1 MPGTPVAHG
10 PAVLAKVHSAATIG
24 VDAYAVE
31 VEVDF
36 AGGLPGYHLVGLP
49 QTAVQEGRH
58 RIRAALINSD
68 LRPDPAKVTVN
79 LAPADVKKDG
89 AAFDLPIA
97 VGVLVAARKLAP
109 QATDGRMFVG
119 ELSLDGRIQAVPG
132 VLPIATFAARAGIKE
147 IIVPPAN
154 AAEAALVD
162 DISVFAP
169 SSMRELYEMLT
180 GQIELQRVRP
190 QAPTEVDDLSDIDY
204 RDVCG
209 LGDLSAVVVAA
220 AAGGHNLLLIGPPGA
235 GKTMLAQRLPTIL
248 PPLQRAEALE
258 STAIH
263 SVAGLTSGRGLL
275 RTRPFRAP
283 HHTISTAGMIGGG
296 AMARPG
302 EASLAHHGVL
312 FLDELP
318 EFKRSCLETLRQP
331 LEDKR
336 LTLVR
341 VKRVVTYPAAFMLVA
356 AMNPCPCGHFG
367 NADKTCRCS
376 PGGVQRYR
384 SRLSGPLLDRL
395 DMHVWV
401 PVVPYR
407 QLRGH
412 SSWPS
417 SAELRE
423 RVVAARERQAMRFAG
438 NAHVHTNAQMTTA
451 MVRRFCALDDEG
463 HGVLE
468 GMQSRYSLSARAI
481 ERITRVARTVAD
493 LNDHEHVTVSDV
505 SNAAGWR
512 FLDQRPAAEL
522 EGDYGGE
529 ATAPDSAA

>member
-1 MPGTPVAHG
+1 M
-10 PAVLAKVHSAATIG
+10 LAKVHSAATIG

-36 AGGLPGYHLVGLP
+36 SGGLPGYHLVGLP

-58 RIRAALINSD
+58 RVRAALINCD
-68 LRPDPAKVTVN
+68 LRPEPAKVTVN

-97 VGVLVAARKLAP
+97 VGMLVAAHKLAA
-109 QATDGRMFVG
+109 QALEGRLFVG

-132 VLPIATFAARAGIKE
+132 VLPIASYAARAGLRE

-162 DISVFAP
+162 DIAVYAP
-169 SSMRELYEMLT
+169 RAMTELFEMLT
-180 GQIELQRVRP
+180 GQIELPRVRP
-190 QAPTEVDDLSDIDY
+190 QTHAEPDETSDLDY

-209 LGDLSAVVVAA
+209 LETLSSVVVAA
-220 AAGGHNLLLIGPPGA
+220 AAGGHNLLFIGPPGA

-263 SVAGLTSGRGLL
+263 SVAGLNSGRGLL

-302 EASLAHHGVL
+302 EASLAHNGVL

-341 VKRVVTYPAAFMLVA
+341 VKRVVTYPAAFMMVA

-367 NADKTCRCS
+367 NAERNCRCS
-376 PGGVQRYR
+376 PDTVRRYR

-412 SSWPS
+412 AAWPS

-423 RVVAARERQAMRFAG
+423 RVVAARQRQAARFAG
-438 NAHVHTNAQMTTA
+438 HEHVHTNAQMTTA
-451 MVRRFCALDDEG
+451 MVRRFCTLDEQG

-468 GMQSRYSLSARAI
+468 GVQSRHALSARAI

-493 LNDHEHVTVSDV
+493 LNEHEHITVDDV
-505 SNAAGWR
+505 STAANWR
-512 FLDQRPAAEL
+512 HLDQQPAAEL

-529 ATAPDSAA
+529 TAAADSAL